1 MSSTTAS
8 RTFRPDRLLSGRRGL
23 LFFIILAVNFIVW
36 LDVAKFGLL
45 NPFWSA
51 DLGLTTEQIAQASA
65 SYLLGYFP
73 VLLIAGVLSDRF
85 GAKKMLVICVVGV
98 TVLSASMALV
108 VNYEELYWRNLIFGV
123 FFGFLWAPSQRI
135 ISSWYP
141 GTMSP
146 KATAVWMSSTL
157 LPGILAP
164 LIAYPLATGWG
175 WREAFFV
182 IAALGVPALVLLIIF
197 VADVPEKL
205 RGISQAEVAAI
216 RAGFEG
222 TTKPKLKARE
232 VLRALKK
239 PSIITMGIATAFAT
253 SATWLSG
260 TWIPYGLIT
269 IEGVDPNI
277 VAIAT
282 PVIALV
288 PVGVGLLHGK
298 LVESFFGS
306 RTKPWLI
313 IGPLC
318 GVVGYGFAA
327 LFPGSPWFLWAFMIA
342 GFAYLCDPFFWG
354 TVNGYWAG
362 IARPEVTG
370 TLNGIAAA
378 AQVAVGWFIVSN
390 SGGWVDANAEGLAQ
404 LSPIWWVGAGIFAFA
419 IIPVLISKEV
429 RLRKIGKDDAVR
441 SEADALAAQAYPQPL
456 PNATLPDNTVPE
468 TTER

>member
-1 MSSTTAS
+1 MSAVSK
-8 RTFRPDRLLSGRRGL
+8 FRPERLFSGKRGF
-23 LFFIILAVNFIVW
+23 LFVIILVVNFVVW

-45 NPFWSA
+45 NPFWSEE
-51 DLGLTTEQIAQASA
+51 LGLTTEQISQASA

-73 VLLIAGVLSDRF
+73 MLLIAGVLADRF
-85 GAKKMLVICVVGV
+85 GAKRMLIICVAGV
-98 TVLSASMALV
+98 TVMSASTGLV
-108 VNYEELYWRNLIFGV
+108 ENYDELYWRNLIFGV
-123 FFGFLWAPSQRI
+123 FFGFLWAPSQRL

-157 LPGILAP
+157 LPGIVAP
-164 LIAYPLATGWG
+164 LIAYPLATTFG
-175 WREAFFV
+175 WREAFLV
-182 IAALGVPALVLLIIF
+182 IAALGIPALVLVIVFI
-197 VADVPEKL
+197 ADVPDKL
-205 RGISQAEVAAI
+205 RAISVDEKAAI
-216 RAGFEG
+216 LRGFEG
-222 TTKPKLKARE
+222 VTKPRLKVGE
-232 VLRALKK
+232 VLRALNK

-260 TWIPYGLIT
+260 TWVPYGLIT
-269 IEGVDPNI
+269 IEQIDPNV

-282 PVIALV
+282 PIIALL
-288 PVGVGLLHGK
+288 PVGVGLLHGQ
-298 LVESFFGS
+298 LVQRFFQS

-318 GVVGYGFAA
+318 GVIGYGYSA
-327 LFPGSPWFLWAFMIA
+327 LMPDAPWFLWAFMIA

-378 AQVAVGWFIVSN
+378 LQVAVGWFIVNN
-390 SGGWVDANAEGLAQ
+390 SGAWIDTDADGLAQ
-404 LSPIWWVGAGIFAFA
+404 LTPIWLVGAGIFAFA

-429 RLRKIGKDDAVR
+429 RLRQITA
-441 SEADALAAQAYPQPL
+441 SNAADPDPL
-456 PNATLPDNTVPE
+456 M
-468 TTER
+468 ERTGGA

>member
-1 MSSTTAS
+1 MSTAS
-8 RTFRPDRLLSGRRGL
+8 TFKPDRLLSGKRGF
-23 LFFIILAVNFIVW
+23 LFIIILAVNFIVW

-73 VLLIAGVLSDRF
+73 MLLLAGVLSDRF
-85 GAKKMLVICVVGV
+85 GAKKMLIICVVGV

-108 VNYEELYWRNLIFGV
+108 QNYDELYWRNLIFGV

-141 GTMSP
+141 GSMSP

-157 LPGILAP
+157 LPGICAP
-164 LIAYPLATGWG
+164 LIAYPLATAFG

-205 RGISQAEVAAI
+205 RGISAVETAAI
-216 RAGFEG
+216 RAGFDG
-222 TTKPKLKARE
+222 TTKPKLSVRE
-232 VLRALKK
+232 VLVALKK
-239 PSIITMGIATAFAT
+239 PSIVTMGIATAFAT

-260 TWIPYGLIT
+260 TWLPYGLIT
-269 IEGVDPNI
+269 IEKVDPNV
-277 VAIAT
+277 VALAT
-282 PVIALV
+282 PLIGLV

-298 LVESFFGS
+298 LVERFFKS

-327 LFPGSPWFLWAFMIA
+327 LFPGSPWFIWAFMIA

-378 AQVAVGWFIVSN
+378 LQVAVGWFIVSN
-390 SGGWVDANAEGLAQ
+390 SGSWIDTGATGLAQ

-429 RLRKIGKDDAVR
+429 RLRKI
-441 SEADALAAQAYPQPL
+441 SADGSSIAQTP
-456 PNATLPDNTVPE
+456 V
-468 TTER
+468 TERTDA